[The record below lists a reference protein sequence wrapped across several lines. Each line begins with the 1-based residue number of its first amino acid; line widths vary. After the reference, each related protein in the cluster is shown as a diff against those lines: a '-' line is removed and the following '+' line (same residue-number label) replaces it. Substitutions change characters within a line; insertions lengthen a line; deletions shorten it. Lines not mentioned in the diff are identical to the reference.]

1 MASDDNRSD
10 KDVQERLLDAAEVL
24 FCENGFAGT
33 SVREIAAAA
42 KCNVASVSYYFGGKE
57 KLYTEVWRRHI
68 LVMRNNQIA
77 SIEKVMSEDQGEPS
91 LEELLKAFAETFIGS
106 LVDETESSRLIKL
119 MSREMLDRHL
129 PPNMFVDEMIKP
141 TLGAMQRALGKICP
155 QLQESQVPLMI
166 FSVVGQLIH
175 VIRVRTM
182 FKQSDRPEL
191 PFFDLAETVDHI
203 VAFSAAGILAAAKG
217 KVNAQNSDD

>member
-1 MASDDNRSD
+1 MISDDNRSD
-10 KDVQERLLDAAEVL
+10 KDVQERLLDAAEGL
-24 FCENGFAGT
+24 FCEYGFAGT
-33 SVREIAAAA
+33 SVRKIAAAA
-42 KCNVASVSYYFGGKE
+42 KCNLASVNYYFGGKE

-77 SIEKVMSEDQGEPS
+77 SIEKVMSENQGKPS
-91 LEELLKAFAETFIGS
+91 LEELLRSFAETFVGS

-141 TLGAMQRALGKICP
+141 TLGAMRKALGKTCP
-155 QLQESQVPLMI
+155 ELQQSQVPLMI

-175 VIRVRTM
+175 LVRVRTM

-191 PFFDLAETVDHI
+191 PIFDLAEAVDHI
-203 VAFSAAGILAAAKG
+203 IKFSAAGIRACAGEKT
-217 KVNAQNSDD
+217 K

>member
-33 SVREIAAAA
+33 SVREIAATA

-141 TLGAMQRALGKICP
+141 TLGAMQRALGKACP

-191 PFFDLAETVDHI
+191 PFFNLAETVDHI
-203 VAFSAAGILAAAKG
+203 VAFSAAGIRAAAKG
-217 KVNAQNSDD
+217 KVNAQNSAD

>member
-10 KDVQERLLDAAEVL
+10 KDVQERLLDAAEGL

-141 TLGAMQRALGKICP
+141 TLGAMRKALGKTCP
-155 QLQESQVPLMI
+155 ELQQSQVPLMI

-191 PFFDLAETVDHI
+191 PIFDLTEAVDHI
-203 VAFSAAGILAAAKG
+203 VAFSAAGIRAAAKG
-217 KVNAQNSDD
+217 KVNAQNSAD